1 MLLKQ
6 LSNDDKR
13 LFLRVAELLC
23 VSDKPILWGGKR
35 SEEITAATNLSDVK
49 IQRGEREELAMADL
63 MLALH
68 ATQDKVAGK
77 ASSGSSSN
85 SFLNLD
91 DIVSGI
97 SSMLNPYTSVQP
109 ESLLIERIK
118 KLPIQR
124 AHEPAARANAA
135 LEVLRDLLKEKKA
148 ILPSVPKLMLFEL
161 MMLAMAD
168 GAVSSIEW
176 QVLNEFKHHYQIE
189 DHIFDEL
196 LARAEL
202 TYREAQKTIA
212 IILE

>member
-13 LFLRVAELLC
+13 LFLRVAELLSL
-23 VSDKPILWGGKR
+23 SDKPILWGGKR
-35 SEEITAATNLSDVK
+35 KEEITSTTNLSDIK
-49 IQRGEREELAMADL
+49 IQRGERETLALEDLHLALQVSEDKAEPAASGSWANLGNLGNLFQQVAAMAQG
-63 MLALH
+63 A
-68 ATQDKVAGK
+68 
-77 ASSGSSSN
+77 N
-85 SFLNLD
+85 S
-91 DIVSGI
+91 IE
-97 SSMLNPYTSVQP
+97 Y
-109 ESLLIERIK
+109 SLLARIK
-118 KLPIQR
+118 KLPLQT
-124 AHEPAARANAA
+124 ADDPAARASAA
-135 LEVLRDLLKEKKA
+135 LEILRDQLKEKKS

-161 MMLAMAD
+161 MMLALTD

-189 DHIFDEL
+189 DHIFDDL